1 MYSVKL
7 AADGIIRYL
16 SFETYSSA
24 VNCIAALEATRPG
37 RNYPEDYFEAGTLS
51 VTPKG
56 EVLNNRA
63 IKTDFILT
71 YCYKC
76 ID

>member
-7 AADGIIRYL
+7 TAAGITRYL

-37 RNYPEDYFEAGTLS
+37 RYYPEDYFEAGTLS
-51 VTPKG
+51 VSPKG
-56 EVLNNRA
+56 EVLNDRA
-63 IKTDFILT
+63 IQSDFILS
-71 YCYKC
+71 YSYKC

>member
-7 AADGIIRYL
+7 TADGVTRYL

-24 VNCIAALEATRPG
+24 VNCIAALEATKPG
-37 RNYPEDYFEAGTLS
+37 RYYPEDYFIAGTLS

-56 EVLNNRA
+56 EVLNDRA
-63 IKTDFILT
+63 IATDFILS
-71 YCYKC
+71 YSYKC